1 MPNLKE
7 IIGEELYKQIP
18 EDTKKKYKDANLEDV
33 SNGAY
38 VTKERFNQVN
48 TEAKD
53 YKQQVTERDKQ
64 ITSLKDEF
72 KDATGLKEKVEKLE
86 ADNKKKDD
94 DYQAQLKQLQ
104 FDNAL
109 NQALKDTNPK
119 NVKALKAML
128 ELDKVKLDGDTL
140 LGLDDQIKSIKK
152 EHDYLFEKEIKGTG
166 SFVTGGTGDGA
177 DPAPVNFATNL
188 GKQKAEQVKA
198 KGITD
203 FIK

>member
-53 YKQQVTERDKQ
+53 YKQQVSERDKQ

-94 DYQAQLKQLQ
+94 DYQSQLKQLQ
-104 FDNAL
+104 FDNTL

-166 SFVTGGTGDGA
+166 SFVTGGTGDGT

>member
-53 YKQQVTERDKQ
+53 YKQQVSERDKQ

-94 DYQAQLKQLQ
+94 DYQSQLKQLQ

>member
-53 YKQQVTERDKQ
+53 YKQQVSERDKQ

-72 KDATGLKEKVEKLE
+72 KDTTGLKEKVEKLE

-94 DYQAQLKQLQ
+94 DYQSQLKQLQ

-152 EHDYLFEKEIKGTG
+152 EHDYLFEKEINGTG
-166 SFVTGGTGDGA
+166 SFVTGGKGDGT

-188 GKQKAEQVKA
+188 GKQKAEQSKA

>member
-53 YKQQVTERDKQ
+53 YKQQVAERDKQ

-166 SFVTGGTGDGA
+166 SFVTGGKGDGT
-177 DPAPVNFATNL
+177 DTPPVNFATNL